1 MSDPAIYF
9 KMLFWSDD
17 ITFILFQ
24 VRQEVAQEF
33 EQVKDISSTLASFKT
48 DNSRP
53 SAYSQVSG
61 YDEGRRHYEEP
72 TRDPD
77 VWPPPTPVEHK

>member
-1 MSDPAIYF
+1 M
-9 KMLFWSDD
+9 M
-17 ITFILFQ
+17 Q
-24 VRQEVAQEF
+24 VRQEISQEY
-33 EQVKDISSTLASFKT
+33 EQVKDITNTLASFKT

-53 SAYSQVSG
+53 SLPNSPFD
-61 YDEGRRHYEEP
+61 DESRHDRRYQHYEEP